1 MKRTWVAVL
10 VAVALVV
17 PAIAVA
23 EDQDDLVRP
32 RGSAVGLVAPTTA
45 VAEAPVAAWCGG
57 SYGAAGT
64 NFGECVRVEG
74 KARVAGA
81 TGGMREQTVSVPTFP
96 EYPATMVTFERG
108 RVIYYTGNVDKDG
121 KAITKELN
129 LRFIAAPERFGEVE
143 APGTD

>member
-1 MKRTWVAVL
+1 MKRTCVAVL
-10 VAVALVV
+10 VAVALVI
-17 PAIAVA
+17 PAIAFA
-23 EDQDDLVRP
+23 E
-32 RGSAVGLVAPTTA
+32 
-45 VAEAPVAAWCGG
+45 EPVAAWCGG

-64 NFGECVRVEG
+64 NFGECVKVEA

-108 RVIYYTGNVDKDG
+108 RVIYDTGNVDKDG
-121 KAITKELN
+121 RAIKKELN
-129 LRFIAAPERFGEVE
+129 LKFIAAPERFGEVE